1 MNRTLKRPMF
11 RIGGSAGTGITSGLD
26 QPRKQYANGSMDE
39 KIKEL
44 NEAFKRYQDMGGTLP
59 YKIFLKEFA
68 TENFE
73 RGGRAGY
80 QQGSMPS
87 FQAQGL
93 PGFLTS
99 FGLNLLA
106 TPPQGNIFQ
115 TAGAAAREPFN
126 QLQVSQARANELR
139 GERDFLRSETDRKLT
154 AADERLDKEIKSRET
169 IAGMKDDDANV
180 MLYAEQYKDNN
191 GAPNI
196 IKGKNAVDFFETEY
210 KNLTDEFGVES
221 VSVEPIDVSL
231 YQSQKNIKKFR
242 NANPGAESKIYFD
255 VASGRGV
262 KLVKDVESGDLKF
275 IPADSSEID
284 TSGDTMPEPNENE
297 IKIKP
302 KFEETFQPGL
312 TETDELIIDTIN
324 ESKEKRKKG
333 MEQVPNFNIYR

>member
-39 KIKEL
+39 KVREL
-44 NEAFKRYQDMGGTLP
+44 NEAFEKYKKMGGTLP
-59 YKIFLKEFA
+59 YEVFSREFA

-115 TAGAAAREPFN
+115 TAGVAAREPFN
-126 QLQVSQARANELR
+126 QLQTSQARSNELR
-139 GERDFLRSETDRKLT
+139 GERDFLRGETDRKLT
-154 AADERLDKEIKSRET
+154 AADERLDKEITSREK
-169 IAGMKDDDANV
+169 IAGMSKGDENV
-180 MLYAEQYKDNN
+180 MAYAEIFKDNN
-191 GAPNI
+191 GSPNL
-196 IKGKNAVDFFETEY
+196 IKGKNAVDFFDTKYNE
-210 KNLTDEFGVES
+210 LTTEFGTES
-221 VSVEPIDVSL
+221 VSVEPIDITL

-242 NANPGAESKIYFD
+242 NANPGAEGKVYFD
-255 VASGRGV
+255 VASGKGV
-262 KLVKDVESGDLKF
+262 KLVENIETRELKFVPVDISDEDMAGEFIPEKITPGLFNQKTKPEKDLK
-275 IPADSSEID
+275 EILPD
-284 TSGDTMPEPNENE
+284 FTEPGFNED
-297 IKIKP
+297 
-302 KFEETFQPGL
+302 FYQ
-312 TETDELIIDTIN
+312 
-324 ESKEKRKKG
+324 S
-333 MEQVPNFNIYR
+333 